1 MTKQLVSAELPES
14 IGKLTRLQYFQ
25 CSSNKLTSEFPR
37 TFLAPSEC
45 STRYLTSC
53 LVDSELAFLLA
64 IEEKLPNLKS
74 LDFDI
79 CRTKRMEGVTS
90 TLDCSKRKLSG

>member
-1 MTKQLVSAELPES
+1 MDRKFDGPYQTGCRKEQADRYV
-14 IGKLTRLQYFQ
+14 
-25 CSSNKLTSEFPR
+25 PR
-37 TFLAPSEC
+37 TFLAPPKP

-53 LVDSELAFLLA
+53 VVDNELAFLLA
-64 IEEKLPNLKS
+64 IEGKLPNVKS

-90 TLDCSKRKLSG
+90 TLDCTYRNLSG